1 MNNIEI
7 MNYWIESSEKDYE
20 VMLDLKKSKRNSYAL
35 FFGHLVIEKLLK
47 AVYAKNNKN
56 APHAPKSHDLDYLAE
71 KMNLERTERQNDL
84 LETIS
89 HFNLEARY
97 DDYKKTF
104 ENKCN
109 DEYTENQIKNIEE
122 VRTWLKTLLLIK
134 K

>member
-1 MNNIEI
+1 MNNIDI
-7 MNYWIESSEKDYE
+7 MNYWIESSDKDYE
-20 VMLDLKKSKRNSYAL
+20 VMLDLQKSKRNSYAL

-47 AVYAKNNKN
+47 AVYAKNNKST
-56 APHAPKSHDLDYLAE
+56 PHAPKSHDLDYLAK
-71 KMNLERTERQNDL
+71 KMNLATTEHQNDL

-104 ENKCN
+104 ENKCT

-122 VRTWLKTLLLIK
+122 VRTWLKTLL
-134 K
+134 

>member
-1 MNNIEI
+1 MRKLETNKELPPVTFFDNFYI
-7 MNYWIESSEKDYE
+7 WF
-20 VMLDLKKSKRNSYAL
+20 DLFNREELYSTPLY
-35 FFGHLVIEKLLK
+35 FYK
-47 AVYAKNNKN
+47 ADF
-56 APHAPKSHDLDYLAE
+56 HMMYLAT
-71 KMNLERTERQNDL
+71 TEHQNDL

-104 ENKCN
+104 ENKCT

-122 VRTWLKTLLLIK
+122 VRTWLKTLLLTK